1 MATCRPDSTREM
13 YMTDRAEL
21 PSFSFAHLLRAG
33 LRGGEVGW
41 DGMYS
46 VLSAACDMRGLNA

>member
-13 YMTDRAEL
+13 YMTDRGNL
-21 PSFSFAHLLRAG
+21 CHGSFAAAG
-33 LRGGEVGW
+33 LRDGEVGW